1 MAFESGKRTTLAK
14 PVSPW
19 DTTIYL
25 ASAPTVTSGRL
36 YIKNDAQEERIAYT
50 WVSGNS
56 VTGCSRNIS
65 KTADPLSSWVWL
77 TRVAWCTVK
86 LVIMHDQLADKAG
99 ANTWT
104 GNQTI
109 NGNLSVTG
117 TVATKW
123 ITFTWTDN
131 YWLRLKSLTTTQ
143 RNALTPTVW
152 DAIYNST
159 TGTVQTYYG
168 GTWNDNGTSTTPNAS
183 TTVAGKVEKADSWE
197 VTAWTATG
205 WTGAELFVWP
215 AELKVI
221 TDAITANILSN
232 VIVPAY
238 FGNGSDGD
246 VTISSWTT
254 TLTRDMYYN
263 NLTITS
269 PWVLDPAW
277 YRIFVKWT
285 LSWTWTIRRNWN
297 NWTAGG
303 TRPTGNNPWVAWAV
317 LNQWSLNMERAWGNG
332 WARSTWAANSWA
344 SGASSS
350 PSMTNINGVAWGNN
364 WSWGWAWSAWT
375 ATRWSLYNVYW
386 YPQSMHLAT
395 ASTTFAGLQYLS
407 IPWSWGWAW
416 SAGSWWSNQWAWGW
430 AWGNGWFIWLACYT
444 FNFTWTVSATG
455 WTWWAWGT
463 SAWWWGWGNG
473 WIFFRVYHTLSND
486 CTKTLT
492 WWSWWAWWAAWI
504 LPAGSPWSTGNAWE
518 TISIVI

>member
-1 MAFESGKRTTLAK
+1 MVF
-14 PVSPW
+14 
-19 DTTIYL
+19 
-25 ASAPTVTSGRL
+25 
-36 YIKNDAQEERIAYT
+36 Q
-50 WVSGNS
+50 
-56 VTGCSRNIS
+56 
-65 KTADPLSSWVWL
+65 
-77 TRVAWCTVK
+77 
-86 LVIMHDQLADKAG
+86 
-99 ANTWT
+99 
-104 GNQTI
+104 
-109 NGNLSVTG
+109 
-117 TVATKW
+117 
-123 ITFTWTDN
+123 FTWTMLTSDTEVWITN
-131 YWLRLKSLTTTQ
+131 DLERNLEVDFTDAYIQIKNRTWKKVERLKASATGGVLTTSKRWLDQSDSDVEVPELKQQWNEWSIAYVTILSSQLVDRQADNTFLWTQTVEWNFAMWTTDTTKYGVKLKALTTTQ
-143 RNALTPTVW
+143 RNALSSPPDWTIILNTTTW
-152 DAIYNST
+152 AIEAKVGWSFQWL
-159 TGTVQTYYG
+159 GA
-168 GTWNDNGTSTTPNAS
+168 WATTPNM
-183 TTVAGKVEKADSWE
+183 TTDITGKWRLADQTQ
-197 VTAWTATG
+197 VNNWTATEA
-205 WTGAELFVWP
+205 WDPLVVWP